1 MNPKNKLAEMP
12 IRPLLYTMAVP
23 LMLSLLIQSLYNI
36 VDSIFVARLSE
47 TALTAASL
55 VYAIQFL
62 MIAIGVGT
70 AVGLN
75 ALLSRKLGQ
84 KKPEEACRAAT
95 TGLFLML
102 GTSLVFTLVGLLF
115 SNQIAAALTND
126 PELQQLCREYG
137 VDMNRFTKKDQGYHT
152 DASMPHLVRDN
163 SKCILCRRCVAVCQK
178 NQYAGVIE
186 TCERGYDTHIA
197 CAFDMPLS
205 ETACVACGQCTAV
218 CPTAALRE
226 RDDTDKVWAA
236 LNDPTKTVIVGP
248 APSVRAQLGECFGM
262 PIGTNVEGKLVAAL
276 RRLGFDQVFDVDT
289 AADVTIMEEGTELL
303 HRLKEGGPLPLITS
317 CSPGWIK
324 FCEHYYP
331 EFVDNL
337 SSCKSP
343 QQMFGALIKTY
354 YAQKAGLDPKNI
366 VVVSVMPCT
375 AKKFEIGREG
385 QSAVGL
391 PDVDISITTRELAD
405 MIRRAGIMF
414 NELPD
419 EEFDPIFGIAS
430 GAGHIFGATGGVMEA
445 ALRTVSE
452 IVTGKELARPE
463 FQEVRGIAGIK
474 EAEYDL
480 AGTKVRVAVT
490 SGLANAAKL
499 LDRIKSGE
507 AEYHFVEVMACPG
520 GCVNGGGQPH
530 QSGDVRNF
538 TDLRSLRAAA
548 LYSEDEAMTLRK
560 SHENPVVKE
569 LYAEYLGEPGSHLA
583 HHILH
588 TTYVK
593 RGLYGK
599 N

>member
-1 MNPKNKLAEMP
+1 MNTVNLKINNIPVVAPEGATILEAAHLVG
-12 IRPLLYTMAVP
+12 IRIPTLCYLKE
-23 LMLSLLIQSLYNI
+23 IN
-36 VDSIFVARLSE
+36 
-47 TALTAASL
+47 
-55 VYAIQFL
+55 
-62 MIAIGVGT
+62 AIG
-70 AVGLN
+70 
-75 ALLSRKLGQ
+75 
-84 KKPEEACRAAT
+84 ACRICVCEVKGARGLAAACVMPV
-95 TGLFLML
+95 GEGME
-102 GTSLVFTLVGLLF
+102 VFT
-115 SNQIAAALTND
+115 NTPALQRYRRTTLELILSTHRTD
-126 PELQQLCREYG
+126 CLSCTRSTDCELQQLCREYG

-262 PIGTNVEGKLVAAL
+262 PEGKLVAAL

-391 PDVDISITTRELAD
+391 PDVDISITTRELAR
-405 MIRRAGIMF
+405 MIRQAAIDYV
-414 NELPD
+414 LPD